1 MARKKE
7 SYEDKLIKL
16 TEIISDMESSELTLE
31 DSMKQYEAGIKL
43 CNELY
48 KMLNEYEG
56 KIKLLSNDGEKDFN
70 FEEID

>member
-7 SYEDKLIKL
+7 SYEDKLMKL

-56 KIKLLSNDGEKDFN
+56 KIKLLSNDEEKDFN
-70 FEEID
+70 FEEVD

>member
-7 SYEDKLIKL
+7 SYEDKLMKL
-16 TEIISDMESSELTLE
+16 TEIISKMESSELTLE
-31 DSMKQYEAGIKL
+31 DSMKQYESGIKL

-56 KIKLLSNDGEKDFN
+56 KIKLLSQDEEKDFN
-70 FEEID
+70 LEEID

>member
-7 SYEDKLIKL
+7 SYEDKLMRL
-16 TEIISDMESSELTLE
+16 TGIISDMESSELTLE

-56 KIKLLSNDGEKDFN
+56 KIKLLSNGEEKDFN
-70 FEEID
+70 FEEVD

>member
-7 SYEDKLIKL
+7 SYEDKLMKL
-16 TEIISDMESSELTLE
+16 TEIISKMESSELTLE
-31 DSMKQYEAGIKL
+31 DSMKEYESGIKL

-56 KIKLLSNDGEKDFN
+56 KIKLLSNDEEKDFN
-70 FEEID
+70 LEEIE